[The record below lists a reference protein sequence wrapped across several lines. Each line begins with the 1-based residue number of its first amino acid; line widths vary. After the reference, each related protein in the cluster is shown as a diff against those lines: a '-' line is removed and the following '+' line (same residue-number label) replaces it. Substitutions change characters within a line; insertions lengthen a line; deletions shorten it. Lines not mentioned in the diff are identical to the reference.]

1 MNHPRT
7 IPARFGS
14 NYLRSFREKKCLMRI
29 CLNSL
34 FSIFNKNQWRYTLDK
49 QKPTEYIL
57 NRPNY
62 APTVQIGANSG
73 FKYRCLC
80 PSKNFLFLEMAPILN
95 VREWLLLMPNYQ
107 YFSYIIERITSYIW
121 SQILWTGLPFP
132 PSHHPFFQNYEK
144 IVLYHSAISLII
156 G

>member
-14 NYLRSFREKKCLMRI
+14 NYLRSFREKKSLMRI

-49 QKPTEYIL
+49 KNPTEYIL
-57 NRPNY
+57 KRPNY

-80 PSKNFLFLEMAPILN
+80 PSKNFLFSEMAPILDGSERVIAFN
-95 VREWLLLMPNYQ
+95 AKLPIFQLYHRENYKLHLITDTDTRDRIAIPPVPPSLFPKLRKTCIVS
-107 YFSYIIERITSYIW
+107 FSY
-121 SQILWTGLPFP
+121 
-132 PSHHPFFQNYEK
+132 
-144 IVLYHSAISLII
+144 
-156 G
+156 